1 MYFETLKG
9 GLVGS
14 FFFFFPF
21 LFAQLVMLNLP
32 FTDKIF
38 LKWWMWLFSPVH
50 PSLCNKRF
58 AYHLDM
64 VGSFYENLLQN
75 MYCVV

>member
-1 MYFETLKG
+1 M
-9 GLVGS
+9 GS
-14 FFFFFPF
+14 FFFFF

-32 FTDKIF
+32 FTDKNF

-75 MYCVV
+75 MYCVVLKEIVCV